1 MTGTPASEGVIQ
13 YAHVHAGSGPL
24 GPRRGEPA
32 TGAIVV
38 DDVVLEMH
46 RALRA
51 GNHLEHRLERIPA
64 HGDVA
69 NNVAGNRSR
78 AGGAIESA
86 RERVCG
92 HPPRP
97 NVGSTGRSA

>member
-1 MTGTPASEGVIQ
+1 MAGAAASEGVVQ
-13 YAHVHAGSGPL
+13 HAHVHAGAGAL
-24 GPRRGEPA
+24 DPRRREPA

-46 RALRA
+46 RSLGA

-69 NNVAGNRSR
+69 DDVAGNRSR
-78 AGGAIESA
+78 AGGTIESA